1 MDGETTVDARA
12 SDKAAAKGRVGIIDV
27 GSNSIRLVV
36 YERASRAP
44 LPVFN
49 EKVLCGLARG
59 LDATGRLN
67 PDGVEMAL
75 ANIDRFTTLAR
86 NMKVTSLD
94 LLATAAVRD
103 AADGADFM
111 RELERRPGIKA
122 HIVSGQDEARFSGYG
137 VICGMP
143 DASGVMGDLG
153 GGSLELMALGEG
165 KLGASSTLPVGP
177 LRLMSSG
184 KSDPRKVVLDAI
196 EGVRWLR
203 EETGK
208 TFYAVGGAWRSFAR
222 LHMEQAGYPLHI
234 IHHYEIAAEEAR
246 AVARLVAVQSAKS
259 MEKMPGVSRRRID
272 TLPLAC
278 LALDRL
284 LAALR
289 PKTVVFSA
297 FGLREGF
304 YYSRLSE
311 AERARHPLIAFAEEQ
326 GADWRRFDLAPSE
339 IFDWLN
345 QVFAGESDADRVLR
359 IAACHLSDI
368 SWNDHPDYRAEQA
381 YIRVLHL
388 PAPGMSHRE
397 RAILAGLELKGRRA
411 PAHFD
416 SEESIEELAELASS
430 AGAQVV
436 AVSTLAGTRY
446 DPQGLD
452 VDRLLTLRQEYG
464 DDAVRHYPHGKLLRR
479 NKLFTLPVDIL
490 IPGARPD
497 AINHKNVERVQARL
511 VVPGANIPFTHVI
524 ANQLSERGIGIVP
537 DFVSNGGGVLAALAD
552 IEGLDVEGAFRSVRE
567 RIGANTALVLQ
578 HSRARR
584 CTPFDAALEIAH
596 KRWQQTAP
604 SGRTLAAEH

>member
-1 MDGETTVDARA
+1 MDGETSV
-12 SDKAAAKGRVGIIDV
+12 AAASGGTLGKGRVGIIDV

-67 PDGVEMAL
+67 PEGVEMAL
-75 ANIDRFTTLAR
+75 ANIDRFTTLAH

-103 AADGADFM
+103 AADGAAFM
-111 RELERRPGIKA
+111 RELASRPGIKP
-122 HIVSGQDEARFSGYG
+122 HIVSGQDEARYSGYG

-153 GGSLELMALGEG
+153 GGSLELVAVG
-165 KLGASSTLPVGP
+165 KGRLGASSTLPVGP

-184 KSDPRKVVLDAI
+184 KGDPKKIVVEAI
-196 EGVRWLR
+196 ENVRWLR
-203 EETGK
+203 EETGR

-234 IHHYEIAAEEAR
+234 IHHYDISAEEAR
-246 AVARLVAVQSAKS
+246 AVARLIAVQSAKS
-259 MEKMPGVSRRRID
+259 LEKMPGVSRRRTD

-284 LAALR
+284 LAALK
-289 PKTVVFSA
+289 PKNVVFSA

-311 AERARHPLIAFAEEQ
+311 AERARHPLIAFAEEH
-326 GADWRRFDLAPSE
+326 GADWRRFDLAPAE
-339 IFDWLN
+339 IFDWLSP
-345 QVFAGESDADRVLR
+345 VFGGESESERILR
-359 IAACHLSDI
+359 TAACHLSDI

-397 RAILAGLELKGRRA
+397 RAVLAMAMAYRYKSDPKAAMLDTALHLTDGKSRTFARRLGACLRLAYNLSGGAPGLLPKIQLRRT
-411 PAHFD
+411 
-416 SEESIEELAELASS
+416 EGQL
-430 AGAQVV
+430 
-436 AVSTLAGTRY
+436 
-446 DPQGLD
+446 
-452 VDRLLTLRQEYG
+452 RLL
-464 DDAVRHYPHGKLLRR
+464 VP
-479 NKLFTLPVDIL
+479 
-490 IPGARPD
+490 PD
-497 AINHKNVERVQARL
+497 AKSSL
-511 VVPGANIPFTHVI
+511 G
-524 ANQLSERGIGIVP
+524 
-537 DFVSNGGGVLAALAD
+537 
-552 IEGLDVEGAFRSVRE
+552 DV
-567 RIGANTALVLQ
+567 T
-578 HSRARR
+578 ARR
-584 CTPFDAALEIAH
+584 LESAADAFDLEPVIV
-596 KRWQQTAP
+596 T
-604 SGRTLAAEH
+604 S

>member
-1 MDGETTVDARA
+1 MDGETTVGPGADSALG
-12 SDKAAAKGRVGIIDV
+12 KGRVGIIDV

-59 LDATGRLN
+59 LDATGRLS
-67 PDGVEMAL
+67 PEGVEMAL
-75 ANIDRFTTLAR
+75 ANIDRFTTLAH

-111 RELERRPGIKA
+111 RELASRPGIKP

-153 GGSLELMALGEG
+153 GGSLELVAVGQG
-165 KLGASSTLPVGP
+165 RLGASSTLPVGP

-184 KSDPRKVVLDAI
+184 KGDPKKIVVEAI
-196 EGVRWLR
+196 ESVRWLR
-203 EETGK
+203 EQTGK

-234 IHHYEIAAEEAR
+234 IHHYDISAEEAR
-246 AVARLVAVQSAKS
+246 AVARLIAVQSAKS
-259 MEKMPGVSRRRID
+259 LEKMPGVSRRRTD

-284 LAALR
+284 LAALKPR
-289 PKTVVFSA
+289 NVVFSA

-345 QVFAGESDADRVLR
+345 PVFAGETEGDVILR
-359 IAACHLSDI
+359 TAACHLSDI

-397 RAILAGLELKGRRA
+397 RAVLAMALAYRYKSDPKAAMLDTALHLTDGRSRTFARRLGACLRLAYNLSGGAPGLLPQVQLRRT
-411 PAHFD
+411 D
-416 SEESIEELAELASS
+416 RQL
-430 AGAQVV
+430 
-436 AVSTLAGTRY
+436 
-446 DPQGLD
+446 
-452 VDRLLTLRQEYG
+452 RLLVPPSAKGSLG
-464 DDAVRHYPHGKLLRR
+464 DV
-479 NKLFTLPVDIL
+479 T
-490 IPGARPD
+490 
-497 AINHKNVERVQARL
+497 
-511 VVPGANIPFTHVI
+511 
-524 ANQLSERGIGIVP
+524 
-537 DFVSNGGGVLAALAD
+537 
-552 IEGLDVEGAFRSVRE
+552 
-567 RIGANTALVLQ
+567 
-578 HSRARR
+578 ARR
-584 CTPFDAALEIAH
+584 LE
-596 KRWQQTAP
+596 
-604 SGRTLAAEH
+604 SAAEAFDLEPVIVTS

>member
-1 MDGETTVDARA
+1 MDGETTADAPA
-12 SDKAAAKGRVGIIDV
+12 SGGAVGKGRVGIIDV

-67 PDGVEMAL
+67 PEGVEMAL
-75 ANIDRFTTLAR
+75 ANIDRFTTLAH

-153 GGSLELMALGEG
+153 GGSLELVALEQGR
-165 KLGASSTLPVGP
+165 LGASSTLPVGP

-184 KSDPRKVVLDAI
+184 KSDPKRAVLDAI
-196 EGVRWLR
+196 ESVRWLR

-246 AVARLVAVQSAKS
+246 AVARLIAVQSAKS
-259 MEKMPGVSRRRID
+259 LEKMPGVSRRRVD

-284 LAALR
+284 LAALK

-311 AERARHPLIAFAEEQ
+311 AERGAPSADRLRRGAGRGLAPLRSLAFGDLRLAEPGLRRRERRRPGAAHRRLPSQRHLVERPSRLPRRPGLCPRAPSAGAGHEPSRARHPRDGARLPLQERPQVGDARHRAQAVGRQ
-326 GADWRRFDLAPSE
+326 GTDLCPSPRRLPQAGLQPLRRRARPAAADPAAPHRSR
-339 IFDWLN
+339 
-345 QVFAGESDADRVLR
+345 AAADR
-359 IAACHLSDI
+359 AARRQGQ
-368 SWNDHPDYRAEQA
+368 P
-381 YIRVLHL
+381 
-388 PAPGMSHRE
+388 
-397 RAILAGLELKGRRA
+397 GRRHG
-411 PAHFD
+411 PPPRKRGRGVRPQVD
-416 SEESIEELAELASS
+416 DRDGSS
-430 AGAQVV
+430 
-436 AVSTLAGTRY
+436 
-446 DPQGLD
+446 
-452 VDRLLTLRQEYG
+452 RQ
-464 DDAVRHYPHGKLLRR
+464 ALRR
-479 NKLFTLPVDIL
+479 GLVS
-490 IPGARPD
+490 RP
-497 AINHKNVERVQARL
+497 AE
-511 VVPGANIPFTHVI
+511 
-524 ANQLSERGIGIVP
+524 SE
-537 DFVSNGGGVLAALAD
+537 
-552 IEGLDVEGAFRSVRE
+552 
-567 RIGANTALVLQ
+567 
-578 HSRARR
+578 
-584 CTPFDAALEIAH
+584 
-596 KRWQQTAP
+596 
-604 SGRTLAAEH
+604 

>member
-1 MDGETTVDARA
+1 MDGETTVDAPA
-12 SDKAAAKGRVGIIDV
+12 SDRPASDTSSAKGRVGIIDV

-67 PDGVEMAL
+67 PEGVEMAL
-75 ANIDRFTTLAR
+75 ANIDRFSTLAR
-86 NMKVTSLD
+86 NMKVKSLD

-103 AADGADFM
+103 ASDGPQFM

-137 VICGMP
+137 VICGIP

-153 GGSLELMALGEG
+153 GGSMELVALGEG
-165 KLGASSTLPVGP
+165 RLGNSTTLPVGP

-184 KSDPRKVVLDAI
+184 KADPRKAVLEAI
-196 EGVRWLR
+196 ESVPWLR

-234 IHHYEIAAEEAR
+234 IHHYEISTEEAR
-246 AVARLVAVQSAKS
+246 AVARLIAVQSAKS
-259 MEKMPGVSRRRID
+259 LEKMPGVSRRRLD

-284 LAALR
+284 LAALK

-339 IFDWLN
+339 IFDWLTP
-345 QVFAGESDADRVLR
+345 VFGGESDGERLQRLV
-359 IAACHLSDI
+359 ACHLSDI

-381 YIRVLHL
+381 YVRVLHL

-397 RAILAGLELKGRRA
+397 RAVLAMA
-411 PAHFD
+411 
-416 SEESIEELAELASS
+416 LAYRYKSDPKS
-430 AGAQVV
+430 AAMD
-436 AVSTLAGTRY
+436 T
-446 DPQGLD
+446 
-452 VDRLLTLRQEYG
+452 
-464 DDAVRHYPHGKLLRR
+464 AVRLTDGKARTFARRLGACLRLAYNLSGGAPGLLPQVELRR
-479 NKLFTLPVDIL
+479 TDREL
-490 IPGARPD
+490 
-497 AINHKNVERVQARL
+497 RL
-511 VVPGANIPFTHVI
+511 
-524 ANQLSERGIGIVP
+524 IVP
-537 DFVSNGGGVLAALAD
+537 AAAKGSL
-552 IEGLDVEGAFRSVRE
+552 GDV
-567 RIGANTALVLQ
+567 T
-578 HSRARR
+578 ARR
-584 CTPFDAALEIAH
+584 LE
-596 KRWQQTAP
+596 
-604 SGRTLAAEH
+604 SAAETFDLRPAIVA

>member
-1 MDGETTVDARA
+1 MDGETP
-12 SDKAAAKGRVGIIDV
+12 AAASSGNTAGKGRVGIIDV

-67 PDGVEMAL
+67 PEGVELAL
-75 ANIDRFTTLAR
+75 ANIDRFTTLAH

-111 RELERRPGIKA
+111 RQLASRPGIEA

-153 GGSLELMALGEG
+153 GGSLELVALGEG

-184 KSDPRKVVLDAI
+184 KGDPKRTVIDAI
-196 EGVRWLR
+196 ENVSWLR
-203 EETGK
+203 EETGR

-234 IHHYEIAAEEAR
+234 IHHYEISAEEAR
-246 AVARLVAVQSAKS
+246 AVARLIAVQSAKS
-259 MEKMPGVSRRRID
+259 LEKMPGVSRRRVD

-284 LAALR
+284 LAALKPR
-289 PKTVVFSA
+289 SVVFSA

-311 AERARHPLIAFAEEQ
+311 SERARHPLIAFAEEQ
-326 GADWRRFDLAPSE
+326 GAGWRRFDLAPAE
-339 IFDWLN
+339 IFDWLTP
-345 QVFAGESDADRVLR
+345 VFAGETDADRMLR
-359 IAACHLSDI
+359 TAACHLSDI

-381 YIRVLHL
+381 YTRVLHL
-388 PAPGMSHRE
+388 PAPGMSHRD
-397 RAILAGLELKGRRA
+397 RAVLAMALAYRYKSDPKAAMLDTALHLSDSRGRSFARRLGACLRLAYNLSGGAPGLLPQVQMRR
-411 PAHFD
+411 
-416 SEESIEELAELASS
+416 S
-430 AGAQVV
+430 
-436 AVSTLAGTRY
+436 
-446 DPQGLD
+446 
-452 VDRLLTLRQEYG
+452 DR
-464 DDAVRHYPHGKLLRR
+464 
-479 NKLFTLPVDIL
+479 
-490 IPGARPD
+490 
-497 AINHKNVERVQARL
+497 
-511 VVPGANIPFTHVI
+511 
-524 ANQLSERGIGIVP
+524 QLQLIVP
-537 DFVSNGGGVLAALAD
+537 SAAKASLGD
-552 IEGLDVEGAFRSVRE
+552 I
-567 RIGANTALVLQ
+567 T
-578 HSRARR
+578 ARR
-584 CTPFDAALEIAH
+584 LE
-596 KRWQQTAP
+596 
-604 SGRTLAAEH
+604 SAAEAFDLQPVIVRG

>member
-1 MDGETTVDARA
+1 MDGEATTGPDPD
-12 SDKAAAKGRVGIIDV
+12 STLGKGRVGIIDV

-67 PDGVEMAL
+67 PEGVEMAL
-75 ANIDRFTTLAR
+75 ANIDRFTTLAH

-103 AADGADFM
+103 AADGPDFM
-111 RELERRPGIKA
+111 RELASRPGIKP

-143 DASGVMGDLG
+143 DAVGVMGDLG
-153 GGSLELMALGEG
+153 GGSLELVAVGEG
-165 KLGASSTLPVGP
+165 RLGASSTLPVGP

-184 KSDPRKVVLDAI
+184 RGDPKKIVVDAI

-203 EETGK
+203 EETGR

-234 IHHYEIAAEEAR
+234 IHHYDIPAEEAR
-246 AVARLVAVQSAKS
+246 AVARLIAVQSAKS
-259 MEKMPGVSRRRID
+259 LEKMPGVSRRRVD

-284 LAALR
+284 LAALKPR
-289 PKTVVFSA
+289 NVVFSA

-339 IFDWLN
+339 IFDWLSP
-345 QVFAGESDADRVLR
+345 VFAGESETDRILR
-359 IAACHLSDI
+359 TAACHLSDI

-381 YIRVLHL
+381 YVRVLHL

-397 RAILAGLELKGRRA
+397 RAVLAMALAYRYKSDPKAAMLDTALHLTDGRSRTFARRLGACLRLAYNLSGGAPGLLPQIQLRRT
-411 PAHFD
+411 D
-416 SEESIEELAELASS
+416 RQL
-430 AGAQVV
+430 
-436 AVSTLAGTRY
+436 
-446 DPQGLD
+446 
-452 VDRLLTLRQEYG
+452 RLLVPPAAKSSLG
-464 DDAVRHYPHGKLLRR
+464 DV
-479 NKLFTLPVDIL
+479 T
-490 IPGARPD
+490 
-497 AINHKNVERVQARL
+497 
-511 VVPGANIPFTHVI
+511 
-524 ANQLSERGIGIVP
+524 
-537 DFVSNGGGVLAALAD
+537 
-552 IEGLDVEGAFRSVRE
+552 
-567 RIGANTALVLQ
+567 
-578 HSRARR
+578 ARR
-584 CTPFDAALEIAH
+584 LESAADTFDLEPVIV
-596 KRWQQTAP
+596 T
-604 SGRTLAAEH
+604 